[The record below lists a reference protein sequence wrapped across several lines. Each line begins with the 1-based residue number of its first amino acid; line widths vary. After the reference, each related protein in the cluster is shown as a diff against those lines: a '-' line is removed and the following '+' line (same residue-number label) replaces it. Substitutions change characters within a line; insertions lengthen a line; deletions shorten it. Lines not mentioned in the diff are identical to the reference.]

1 MRIALF
7 LSILTE
13 SYRKLNIILFFMSL
27 EKGEKK
33 NFPQSI
39 QNEFY
44 LKNMNYNISL
54 HLDGKILV

>member
-1 MRIALF
+1 MRISLF

-44 LKNMNYNISL
+44 LKNMN
-54 HLDGKILV
+54 